1 MQFTYVV
8 HSAVRESVSVK
19 AMVGDREIDAPV
31 PGLTVE
37 MVEGGQHSLTRHFVP
52 QSDEEMREAEAMF
65 SPGSPVVVT
74 FSKPGDQA

>member
-31 PGLTVE
+31 PGLVVE
-37 MVEGGQHSLTRHFVP
+37 MTGDGSHSLTRRFVP
-52 QSDEEMREAEAMF
+52 QSDDEMREAEAMF
-65 SPGSPVVVT
+65 SPGSPVLVT
-74 FSKPGDQA
+74 FSKPGDSA